1 MAPPAPPIDRTA
13 PGRGGSARIDEVDA
27 LRGFALLGILM
38 ANVMAVSG
46 LMSIRFE
53 GIQVVVPFDGSV
65 DQWVGTVVT
74 GLFLGKF
81 FLLFSFL
88 FGYSFTLQLDA
99 ATRAGVSP
107 VPRLL
112 RRCAALFALGAAHV
126 ALLWFG
132 DILTLYALLGLVLV
146 ALRNVRPAVAVG
158 LGCGILVALFV
169 DNLWSLSLF
178 PAMSDDLGWFFEAAQ
193 HGPGFTGGFLD
204 TLRAS
209 LAVGPRFATDVIW
222 PGQGPQALALFLFG
236 FAAGKRRLLQD
247 VDALR
252 PWLGRVQAVGLL
264 VGGSVAAWVAI
275 AEHRGDELPD
285 VVAAVV
291 PITDAL
297 LTAFYIATVLRLCRG
312 RAGGRLRGRCAGS
325 GWTHGR
331 HQLRGPVGRVH
342 GPLHRLR
349 PGARRRRATAR
360 RRQPGDGHLRRPAR
374 RQRLVAPPPPQRP
387 HRVGAPRRHLRPTP
401 PLAIRVA
408 HIADRRRTGS
418 DLSCDPCRP

>member
-178 PAMSDDLGWFFEAAQ
+178 PAMSHDLGWFFEAAQ
-193 HGPGFTGGFLD
+193 DGPGFTGGFLD

-312 RAGGRLRGRCAGS
+312 RAGRYVIAALAPAGRMAATNYVAQSVVFMVLYTGYGLALVDDVPPLGVVS
-325 GWTHGR
+325 LATVTYVA
-331 HQLRGPVGRVH
+331 QLAVS
-342 GPLHRLR
+342 
-349 PGARRRRATAR
+349 AWW
-360 RRQPGDGHLRRPAR
+360 LRRHPNGPIEWVLRAATYARLPRWRSASPTSPTADAPA
-374 RQRLVAPPPPQRP
+374 
-387 HRVGAPRRHLRPTP
+387 PT
-401 PLAIRVA
+401 
-408 HIADRRRTGS
+408 
-418 DLSCDPCRP
+418 